1 MSEEQLKALI
11 EKVKA
16 DTSLQEKLTAAADAN
31 TVAAIAK
38 EAGLSD
44 SADGLNKSQVELSEA
59 EREAVAGGSWIQV
72 DTSSICQN
80 DTPCGGT
87 ELGVTH
93 EPLGCHART

>member
-1 MSEEQLKALI
+1 ME
-11 EKVKA
+11 
-16 DTSLQEKLTAAADAN
+16 
-31 TVAAIAK
+31 IAK
-38 EAGLSD
+38 EAGLSV

-59 EREAVAGGSWIQV
+59 ELEAVAGGRWLQV